1 MPFFWQSVSDPW
13 MWAGMFTMGLSSA
26 VGHMLLLNAYARTTP
41 VTIAPFLYSQI
52 GFAMLAGWLVY
63 RHVPDAWSMA
73 GIAAIVLSGA
83 ASAWLTVRETR

>member
-1 MPFFWQSVSDPW
+1 
-13 MWAGMFTMGLSSA
+13 
-26 VGHMLLLNAYARTTP
+26 

-63 RHVPDAWSMA
+63 RHVPDSWSMA

-83 ASAWLTVRETR
+83 ASTWLTVRETR